1 LLTWLRCPNSESIIA
16 RVLDHEAI
24 NALDHALDRASHALT
39 QQLVTIALTRGTDRP
54 APRSTATELARRI
67 ALPLSGLVRDAAA
80 RALRIANTTLVVL
93 VVVAAAPVSP
103 PAAAPRPTPADR
115 PQASA
120 TCIAERGLTRVE
132 RHHFRALHGHEK
144 RRPFRRCV
152 RPQYRQTLPATDAR
166 ARARAGA
173 PLSSH
178 AMLHICCTP
187 PR

>member
-1 LLTWLRCPNSESIIA
+1 MGRRGLA
-16 RVLDHEAI
+16 RFGLI
-24 NALDHALDRASHALT
+24 
-39 QQLVTIALTRGTDRP
+39 RGTDRP

-67 ALPLSGLVRDAAA
+67 ALRLSGLVRAAAA
-80 RALRIANTTLVVL
+80 RALRLANTALVVL
-93 VVVAAAPVSP
+93 AVVAAAPVSP
-103 PAAAPRPTPADR
+103 PAADAAPRPTPADR

-132 RHHFRALHGHEK
+132 RHHFRALHGHGK
-144 RRPFRRCV
+144 RRPFRRCA
-152 RPQYRQTLPATDAR
+152 RSQYRQTLPATDAR